1 MTTTI
6 LAIAGIATT
15 GWLIVG
21 LLTVALNDQ
30 S

>member
-1 MTTTI
+1 MNTTI

-21 LLTVALNDQ
+21 LLTVALNGPE
-30 S
+30 